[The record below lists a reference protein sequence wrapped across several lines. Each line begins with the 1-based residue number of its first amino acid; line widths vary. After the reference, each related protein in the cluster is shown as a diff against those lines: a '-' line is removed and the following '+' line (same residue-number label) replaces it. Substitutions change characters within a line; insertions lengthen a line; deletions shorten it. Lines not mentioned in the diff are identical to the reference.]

1 MMKNVTLAALTV
13 ALLTLSGQ
21 SSAGIAGN
29 CVATADL
36 PKSILGANDT
46 IRITHQ
52 LADPFGP
59 TEVDPQIRVMS
70 PAGDELGSFELDL
83 AVNASVTFKI
93 SEIYQKAGLR
103 PLIDGLSPNVVQI
116 VAFRDFQAVYKNG
129 LGFVTPLLFTCG
141 AFG

>member
-1 MMKNVTLAALTV
+1 MKNVTLAALTV

-21 SSAGIAGN
+21 SFAGAAGN

-36 PKSILGANDT
+36 PKSILGVNDT

-52 LADPFGP
+52 QADPNGP
-59 TEVDPQIRVMS
+59 TFFDPEIRVMS
-70 PAGDELGSFELDL
+70 PAGEKLGSFVLDL

-93 SEIYQKAGLR
+93 IEIYQKAGLR

-116 VAFRDFQAVYKNG
+116 VGFNDFQAVYKNG
-129 LGFVTPLLFTCG
+129 LGLVTPLLFTCD
-141 AFG
+141 AVS